1 MSTVIICYS
10 HTGNNQAL
18 AASIAREMHAD
29 HVDVV
34 EKRPRSMRTILLDMI
49 FQRTPAVQPQPD
61 VIDRYDRVILMGP
74 VWMGVV
80 ATPLRVYM
88 KYLKQHPCKYWFIS
102 ISGGADGENPKIE
115 GELVRR
121 VGAKPEFIRD
131 LHIADLL
138 PANPKPERSVTSAY
152 KLTENDVNKLTSSVT
167 AAINGIS

>member
-1 MSTVIICYS
+1 MRTLIISYS

-18 AASIAREMHAD
+18 AASIAGELQVD
-29 HVDVV
+29 HQIVV
-34 EKRPRSMRTILLDMI
+34 EKRPRSMQSILLDMF
-49 FQRTPAVQPQPD
+49 FQRTPSVQPQPE

-80 ATPLRVYM
+80 ATPLREYM
-88 KYLKQHPCKYWFIS
+88 KYLKQHPRKYWFIC

-115 GELVRR
+115 GELIQRT
-121 VGAKPEFIRD
+121 GTKPEFISD

-152 KLTENDVNKLTSSVT
+152 KLTENDVKKLTSSVT
-167 AAINGIS
+167 AAINGLS